1 MGWQP
6 GSDAGKGPSP
16 DRAPGP
22 PGGAPLVRDPRLAGF
37 ASDGGRD
44 AIVPSGRLALI
55 ADEVSGPER
64 RCAGATD
71 DELAGLLRGW
81 AAIESW
87 ASGAK
92 LAVIAEMIRRDD
104 APRHGGHHGDLP
116 DEWSPS
122 LRHELAGALACSVQ
136 SAQTTAWLAWEQQAR
151 LPGVRASL
159 NDGTLTLPKARA
171 IIETFKYLTDGD
183 AARAEALI
191 LDQLAGKTYTQVL
204 RLAEQAALTVDPELA
219 TRRREQ
225 AQKQDA
231 RVISSLN

>member
-22 PGGAPLVRDPRLAGF
+22 PGGAPLVRDPRLAEF

-44 AIVPSGRLALI
+44 AIVPSGRLALV

-64 RCAGATD
+64 RCLGATD

-92 LAVIAEMIRRDD
+92 LGVIAEMIRRDD
-104 APRHGGHHGDLP
+104 APRHSGYHGDLP

-122 LRHELAGALACSVQ
+122 LRHDDWGALAFIVQ
-136 SAQTTAWLAWEQQAR
+136 SAERMTWLAW
-151 LPGVRASL
+151 
-159 NDGTLTLPKARA
+159 TT
-171 IIETFKYLTDGD
+171 
-183 AARAEALI
+183 
-191 LDQLAGKTYTQVL
+191 
-204 RLAEQAALTVDPELA
+204 
-219 TRRREQ
+219 
-225 AQKQDA
+225 
-231 RVISSLN
+231 